1 MKNLIID
8 ILQNNLQ
15 KNGFVK
21 DGDASRYSAQQLK
34 QLKAVRAEKMQT
46 DGIQTGLMLLVVMGL
61 TLLYG
66 NKKLGKYPYLLL
78 VMIIVILDLS
88 LVDKRFLQDIT
99 PQKVID
105 KTYSK
110 TQADAFLEK
119 DKEVFRIYPLAREF
133 GQNQWAY
140 FNQTIGGYH
149 GAKLKRYQEIIDNCL
164 NYEFQNRIPINWNI
178 VNMLNAKYVI
188 FPDQL
193 PLENL
198 EYAFYDRKQKQTIY
212 KNTTYLPRAW
222 FVNNVEK
229 IEKKEDIWKRLN
241 QQQFDPATMAIVE
254 KDVPAVKS
262 PGNSSVSLT
271 DFGLHNLNFDVKTD
285 STAFLTISEV
295 YYPAGWKAYVD
306 GKETE
311 IFATNYILRGI
322 VVPAGEHKIEM
333 IFAPPVYKLSL
344 KLSLIGSL
352 LTIIFIIIGL
362 IFYIKQ
368 NYKGEIIYVLKK

>member
-1 MKNLIID
+1 M
-8 ILQNNLQ
+8 
-15 KNGFVK
+15 
-21 DGDASRYSAQQLK
+21 
-34 QLKAVRAEKMQT
+34 
-46 DGIQTGLMLLVVMGL
+46 
-61 TLLYG
+61 
-66 NKKLGKYPYLLL
+66 
-78 VMIIVILDLS
+78 
-88 LVDKRFLQDIT
+88 
-99 PQKVID
+99 
-105 KTYSK
+105 
-110 TQADAFLEK
+110 
-119 DKEVFRIYPLAREF
+119 
-133 GQNQWAY
+133 
-140 FNQTIGGYH
+140 
-149 GAKLKRYQEIIDNCL
+149 
-164 NYEFQNRIPINWNI
+164 
-178 VNMLNAKYVI
+178 
-188 FPDQL
+188 
-193 PLENL
+193 
-198 EYAFYDRKQKQTIY
+198 
-212 KNTTYLPRAW
+212 
-222 FVNNVEK
+222 NNVEK